1 MSKET
6 CVVCGRETTVDVDTH
21 IDFRD
26 GYIVGFGQLCIP
38 CNNRSDSNDTILI
51 PKDLITK
58 YPNNYEL
65 GEKIREFYHLNYNK

>member
-21 IDFRD
+21 IDLRS
-26 GYIVGFGQLCIP
+26 GYIIGFGQLCTP
-38 CNNRSDSNDTILI
+38 CFNRSEPNDVNVTL
-51 PKDLITK
+51 KELITK

-65 GEKIREFYHLNYNK
+65 GEKIREFYHLNHNK